1 MRHKFNLLQMILCKS
16 FSFLKNTNVYDGKR
30 FVDQN
35 LMLTRKFYQNRNF
48 RNIDQKVLHVSKL
61 M

>member
-1 MRHKFNLLQMILCKS
+1 MILCKS
-16 FSFLKNTNVYDGKR
+16 FFFLKNTNVYDGKR

-48 RNIDQKVLHVSKL
+48 RNMDQKVLHVSKL